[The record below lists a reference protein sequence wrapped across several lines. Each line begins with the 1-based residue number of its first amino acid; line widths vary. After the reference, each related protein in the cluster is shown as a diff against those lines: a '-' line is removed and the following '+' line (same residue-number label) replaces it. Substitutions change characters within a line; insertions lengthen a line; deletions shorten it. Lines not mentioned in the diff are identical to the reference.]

1 MKNRMYV
8 GDVDARK
15 IQYIWEMKRVFADE
29 RKTKIEEMLKK
40 NPSVATSE
48 LTELFQVS
56 VETIRRDLEYLES
69 HGRLKRVHGGA
80 IAVGRLQNYTS
91 LSGRVEEHRPEK
103 RKLALA
109 ACSFIQEGD
118 YIALDTGSTALELAA
133 VLGERFRKLT
143 VVTHSL
149 ETAKLLSEKENIRTV
164 LAGGVYL
171 PEEKCF
177 CGYLTLDMIRQ
188 LHVSK
193 CFIAPS
199 AVSLD
204 FGISD
209 HMPELIAV
217 QRAFLEVSDQVYV
230 LADSSKFGTF
240 APMKICDLS
249 PAFVYI
255 TDSELPD
262 DVLETYTKAGFPVT
276 RS

>member
-1 MKNRMYV
+1 MRGAGCRYV
-8 GDVDARK
+8 GAE
-15 IQYIWEMKRVFADE
+15 QMFADE

-40 NPSVATSE
+40 RSSVTTSE
-48 LTELFQVS
+48 LTEIFQVS

-80 IAVGRLQNYTS
+80 IAVKRLQNYTS
-91 LSGRVEEHRPEK
+91 LSGRVEEHRTEK
-103 RKLALA
+103 RRLALA
-109 ACSFIQEGD
+109 ACSCIREGD

-133 VLGERFRKLT
+133 VLGERFQKLT
-143 VVTHSL
+143 VLTHSL
-149 ETAKLLSEKENIRTV
+149 ETAKLLSEKENIRMI
-164 LAGGVYL
+164 LAGGAYL

-188 LHVSK
+188 VHVSK

-217 QRAFLEVSDQVYV
+217 QRALMEASDQVYI
-230 LADSSKFGTF
+230 LADSSKFGIC
-240 APMKICDLS
+240 APLKICELS
-249 PAFVYI
+249 PAFSYI
-255 TDSELPD
+255 TDSGLPD
-262 DVLETYTKAGFPVT
+262 EVREAYSEAGFHVT